1 MQPMSLTL
9 SFLGRCGDRWRVRVD
24 TGAGMRPHG
33 LTVGLVSGRG
43 PLGPAVVGPTEFD
56 SWIAEL
62 RGPCQLPADA
72 VVRATMAA
80 EDGGLLEETVPA
92 HAPRGVHTWLRAAH
106 RLPLA
111 ARPRPASLSRKET
124 LDLARVFG
132 WLGCPDAARTAVRES
147 DSGVH
152 PNGCSEE
159 LASLL
164 AEFDVDGAELDAELI
179 EKLSRPV

>member
-1 MQPMSLTL
+1 MPLTL

-24 TGAGMRPHG
+24 TAAGLRPQG
-33 LTVGLVSGRG
+33 LTVGLVSGRR
-43 PLGPAVVGPTEFD
+43 PLGPAVVGPTEFE

-80 EDGGLLEETVPA
+80 QDGELLEETVPA
-92 HAPRGVHTWLRAAH
+92 HAPRGVHAWLRAAH

-111 ARPRPASLSRKET
+111 ARPQPASLSRKET
-124 LDLARVFG
+124 LDLARVFD
-132 WLGCPDAARTAVRES
+132 WLACPQPPAAAVR
-147 DSGVH
+147 DPGAAVH
-152 PNGCSEE
+152 LNGCTEE

-164 AEFDVDGAELDAELI
+164 AEFDVEGAELDADLI
-179 EKLSRPV
+179 EKLSRSV